1 MGPLSNLEF
10 QVSGLLFDNDGVL
23 VDSHSAAIDA
33 WTKWCSVYS
42 PGLDWDAQGTA
53 GVRAEDMV
61 RMWAPAE
68 LFDEAY
74 AYILE
79 LELGTAGE
87 TVPLPGSLE
96 LVSSLPPGSWTICTS
111 ASYDLGIARVRAA
124 GLPVPAEF
132 VCGDDV
138 LAGKPAPDPYLL
150 GASRLGLDPSRCV
163 VFEDAVAG
171 VQAARAAGVG
181 VVVGI
186 GPRVLEADV
195 DVVVRSLEGITWANG
210 VLSVSETSLLK
221 GN

>member
-1 MGPLSNLEF
+1 MIKF

-23 VDSHSAAIDA
+23 VDSHQAAIDA
-33 WTKWCSVYS
+33 WTKWCAVYS

-68 LFDEAY
+68 LFDEAND
-74 AYILE
+74 YINSLE
-79 LELGTAGE
+79 LETAGE
-87 TVPLPGSLE
+87 TVPMAGAIA
-96 LVSSLPPGSWTICTS
+96 LVSSLPAGVWTICTS
-111 ASYDLGIARVRAA
+111 ANEALGKARVTAA

-150 GASRLGLDPSRCV
+150 GASRLGLSPSVCV

-181 VVVGI
+181 VVVGV
-186 GPRVLEADV
+186 GPRVLDAQV
-195 DVVVRSLEGITWANG
+195 DCVVSSLEGITWEAG
-210 VLSVSETSLLK
+210 VLSIAETALLK
-221 GN
+221 G

>member
-1 MGPLSNLEF
+1 MEF
-10 QVSGLLFDNDGVL
+10 QVAGLLFDNDGVL
-23 VDSHSAAIDA
+23 VDSHQAAIEA

-68 LFDEAY
+68 DFVDAND
-74 AYILE
+74 YINALE
-79 LELGTAGE
+79 LETAGT
-87 TVPLPGSLE
+87 TVPLPGSLA
-96 LVSSLPPGSWTICTS
+96 LLSSLPAGSWTICTS
-111 ASYDLGIARVRAA
+111 ANRELGLARVRAA

-150 GASRLGLDPSRCV
+150 GASRLGLDPSSCV

-171 VQAARAAGVG
+171 VESARAAGVG

-186 GPRVLEADV
+186 GSRVLDASV
-195 DVVVRSLEGITWANG
+195 SCVVSSLEGITWANG
-210 VLSVSETSLLK
+210 VLTVPSSSLLK
-221 GN
+221 GI

>member
-1 MGPLSNLEF
+1 MIQF

-23 VDSHSAAIDA
+23 VDSHQAAIDA
-33 WTKWCSVYS
+33 WTKWCALYS

-74 AYILE
+74 AYILD
-79 LELGTAGE
+79 LELGTANE
-87 TVPLPGSLE
+87 TVPMPGALD
-96 LVSSLPPGSWTICTS
+96 LVQSLPSGVWTICTS
-111 ASYDLGIARVRAA
+111 ASLDLGKARVTAA

-150 GASRLGLDPSRCV
+150 GASRLGLDPSKCV

-181 VVVGI
+181 VVIGVGS
-186 GPRVLEADV
+186 RVLNADV
-195 DVVVRSLEGITWANG
+195 DAVVSSLEGITWADG
-210 VLSVSETSLLK
+210 VLTIDEKAILK
-221 GN
+221 G

>member
-1 MGPLSNLEF
+1 MEY

-23 VDSHSAAIDA
+23 VDSHQAAIDA
-33 WTKWCSVYS
+33 WTEWCDIYS

-61 RMWAPAE
+61 RMWAPEAD
-68 LFDEAY
+68 FDEAY
-74 AYILE
+74 GYIVDLE
-79 LELGTAGE
+79 LSTAHE

-96 LVSSLPPGSWTICTS
+96 LLSSLPAGSWTICTS
-111 ASYDLGIARVRAA
+111 AGRELGLARVRAA

-138 LAGKPAPDPYLL
+138 AAGKPAPDPYLL
-150 GASRLGLDPSRCV
+150 GASRLGLSPASCV

-186 GPRVLEADV
+186 GSRVLDADV
-195 DVVVRSLEGITWANG
+195 SCVVSSLAGISWASG
-210 VLSVSETSLLK
+210 VLTIPESSLLK

>member
-1 MGPLSNLEF
+1 MEF
-10 QVSGLLFDNDGVL
+10 KVSGLLFDNDGVL
-23 VDSHSAAIDA
+23 VDSHPAAVDA

-79 LELGTAGE
+79 LELGTAHE
-87 TVPLPGSLE
+87 TVPLPGAIE
-96 LVSSLPPGSWTICTS
+96 LVTSLPDGSWTICTS

-138 LAGKPAPDPYLL
+138 LAGKPSPDPYLL
-150 GASRLGLDPSRCV
+150 GASRLGLSPASCV

-186 GPRVLEADV
+186 GPRVSDADV
-195 DVVVRSLEGITWANG
+195 SCVVSSLQGITWVDG
-210 VLSVSETSLLK
+210 VLSIPESSLLK
-221 GN
+221 GK

>member
-1 MGPLSNLEF
+1 MEF
-10 QVSGLLFDNDGVL
+10 KVSGLLFDNDGVL
-23 VDSHSAAIDA
+23 VDSHPAAVDA

-79 LELGTAGE
+79 LELGTAHE
-87 TVPLPGSLE
+87 TVPLPGAIE
-96 LVSSLPPGSWTICTS
+96 LVTSLPDGSWTICTS

-150 GASRLGLDPSRCV
+150 GASRLGLSPASCV

-171 VQAARAAGVG
+171 VQAARAAGVD

-186 GPRVLEADV
+186 GPRVLDADV
-195 DVVVRSLEGITWANG
+195 SCVVSSLQGITWVDG
-210 VLSVSETSLLK
+210 VLSIPESSLLK
-221 GN
+221 GK

>member
-1 MGPLSNLEF
+1 MEF
-10 QVSGLLFDNDGVL
+10 KVSGLLFDNDGVL
-23 VDSHSAAIDA
+23 VDSHPAAVDA

-79 LELGTAGE
+79 LELGTAHE
-87 TVPLPGSLE
+87 TVPLPGAIE
-96 LVSSLPPGSWTICTS
+96 LVTSLPAGSWTICTS

-138 LAGKPAPDPYLL
+138 LAGKPSPDPYLL
-150 GASRLGLDPSRCV
+150 GASRLGLSPASCV

-186 GPRVLEADV
+186 GPRVLDADV
-195 DVVVRSLEGITWANG
+195 SCVVSSLQGITWVDG
-210 VLSVSETSLLK
+210 VLSIPESSLLK
-221 GN
+221 GK

>member
-1 MGPLSNLEF
+1 MEF
-10 QVSGLLFDNDGVL
+10 QVAGLLFDNDGVL
-23 VDSHSAAIDA
+23 VDSHQAAIEA

-68 LFDEAY
+68 VFDEAND
-74 AYILE
+74 YINALE
-79 LELGTAGE
+79 LETAAT
-87 TVPLPGSLE
+87 TVPLPGSLD
-96 LVSSLPPGSWTICTS
+96 LVGSLPAGSWTICTS
-111 ASYDLGIARVRAA
+111 ANRELGLARVRAA
-124 GLPVPAEF
+124 GLPDPAEF

-150 GASRLGLDPSRCV
+150 GASRLGLSPSQCV

-171 VQAARAAGVG
+171 VESARAAGVG

-186 GPRVLEADV
+186 GPRVLDADV
-195 DVVVRSLEGITWANG
+195 SCVVSSLEGITWVNG
-210 VLSVSETSLLK
+210 VLIVPSSSLLK
-221 GN
+221 GI

>member
-1 MGPLSNLEF
+1 MEF
-10 QVSGLLFDNDGVL
+10 QVAGLLFDNDGVL
-23 VDSHSAAIDA
+23 VDSHKAAIDA

-61 RMWAPAE
+61 RMWAPEAD
-68 LFDEAY
+68 FDEAY
-74 AYILE
+74 GFINSLE
-79 LELGTAGE
+79 LDTAGS
-87 TVPLPGSLE
+87 TVALPGSIE
-96 LVSSLPPGSWTICTS
+96 LLSSLPAGSWTICTS
-111 ASYDLGIARVRAA
+111 AGRDLGLARVRAA

-138 LAGKPAPDPYLL
+138 EFGKPAPDPYLL
-150 GASRLGLDPSRCV
+150 GASRLGLLPSQCV

-186 GPRVLEADV
+186 GPRVLDADV
-195 DVVVRSLEGITWANG
+195 SCVVSSLAGISWADG
-210 VLSVSETSLLK
+210 VLNISDFALLK

>member
-1 MGPLSNLEF
+1 MIQF

-23 VDSHSAAIDA
+23 VDSHQAAIDA
-33 WTKWCSVYS
+33 WTKWCSLYS

-79 LELGTAGE
+79 LELGTANE
-87 TVPLPGSLE
+87 TVPMAGALSLI
-96 LVSSLPPGSWTICTS
+96 SSLPSGVWTICTS
-111 ASYDLGIARVRAA
+111 ASLDLARARVLAA
-124 GLPVPAEF
+124 GLPIPAEF

-150 GASRLGLDPSRCV
+150 GASRLGLPASACV

-181 VVVGI
+181 VVVGV
-186 GPRVLEADV
+186 GPRVLDADV
-195 DVVVRSLEGITWANG
+195 DCVVSSLEGISWAAG
-210 VLSVSETSLLK
+210 VLSIAETSLLK
-221 GN
+221 G

>member
-1 MGPLSNLEF
+1 MIQF

-23 VDSHSAAIDA
+23 VDSHQAAIDA
-33 WTKWCSVYS
+33 WTKWCSLYS
-42 PGLDWDAQGTA
+42 PGLDWEAQGTA

-61 RMWAPAE
+61 RMWAPPE

-87 TVPLPGSLE
+87 TVPMAGAIA
-96 LVSSLPPGSWTICTS
+96 LVDSLPAGVWTICTS
-111 ASYDLGIARVRAA
+111 ASEALGRARVLAA
-124 GLPVPAEF
+124 GLPIPAEF

-150 GASRLGLDPSRCV
+150 GASRLGLSPTSCV

-181 VVVGI
+181 VVVGV
-186 GPRVLEADV
+186 GPRVLDSEV
-195 DVVVRSLEGITWANG
+195 DCVVSSLEGITWSNG
-210 VLSVSETSLLK
+210 VLNIAETSILK
-221 GN
+221 G

>member
-1 MGPLSNLEF
+1 MEF
-10 QVSGLLFDNDGVL
+10 QVAGLLFDNDGVL
-23 VDSHSAAIDA
+23 VDSHQAAVEA

-68 LFDEAY
+68 LFDEAND
-74 AYILE
+74 YINALE
-79 LELGTAGE
+79 LETAGT
-87 TVPLPGSLE
+87 TVPLEGSLE
-96 LVSSLPPGSWTICTS
+96 LVGSLPAGSWTICTS
-111 ASYDLGIARVRAA
+111 ANRELGLARVRAA

-138 LAGKPAPDPYLL
+138 SAGKPAPDPYLL
-150 GASRLGLDPSRCV
+150 GASRLGLAPSQCV

-171 VQAARAAGVG
+171 VESARAAGVG

-186 GPRVLEADV
+186 GSRVVGAAV
-195 DVVVRSLEGITWANG
+195 DCVVSSLSGITWVSG
-210 VLSVSETSLLK
+210 VLNVPESSLLK

>member
-1 MGPLSNLEF
+1 MEF
-10 QVSGLLFDNDGVL
+10 QVAGLLFDNDGVL
-23 VDSHSAAIDA
+23 VDSHQAAIEA

-68 LFDEAY
+68 KFSEAND
-74 AYILE
+74 YINALE
-79 LELGTAGE
+79 LETAG
-87 TVPLPGSLE
+87 TTIPLPGSLA
-96 LVSSLPPGSWTICTS
+96 LLSSLPAGSWTICTS
-111 ASYDLGIARVRAA
+111 ANRELGLARVRAA
-124 GLPVPAEF
+124 GLPVPLEF

-138 LAGKPAPDPYLL
+138 SAGKPAPDPYLL
-150 GASRLGLDPSRCV
+150 GASRLGLAPSQCV

-171 VQAARAAGVG
+171 VESARAAGVG

-186 GPRVLEADV
+186 GSRVLEADV
-195 DVVVRSLEGITWANG
+195 SCVVSSLEGITWVDG
-210 VLSVSETSLLK
+210 VLNISDFALLK